1 MRRMSLVRQ
10 WGEIRYPRLS
20 RLLQKTGRF
29 LIKVLLIGLYH
40 LPPSGPEPKLISLTQ
55 EVWSKRLGRPVPE
68 DEALEIIRSF
78 RNLLDVLKEVK
89 GVVQH

>member
-10 WGEIRYPRLS
+10 WGELRYPRLS
-20 RLLQKTGRF
+20 RWLQKTGRF

-40 LPPSGPEPKLISLTQ
+40 LPPSAPEPNLISLTQ

-68 DEALEIIRSF
+68 NEALEIIRSF
-78 RNLLDVLKEVK
+78 RNFFQVLKEVK
-89 GVVQH
+89 GAVQH